1 MTNELRDPK
10 LHVEQI
16 KNNCKINQL
25 KQEVKNTKS
34 LNSECI
40 LNKKATELAETNV
53 RYVFDFQQY
62 LNCIYIHISLY
73 PQTLKTMAFLFFF
86 LRCTYRGC
94 PYKFATEEIMQQHVA
109 FHTESQSVSV
119 FKCSIC
125 RDLKFTKWRQC
136 SLHLWKKHE
145 IG

>member
-1 MTNELRDPK
+1 MSSVYVLNNSFYQDHQLTNTAPEKAVREYMTNELRDPK

-62 LNCIYIHISLY
+62 LNCIYMHIPLY
-73 PQTLKTMAFLFFF
+73 P
-86 LRCTYRGC
+86 
-94 PYKFATEEIMQQHVA
+94 
-109 FHTESQSVSV
+109 HT
-119 FKCSIC
+119 
-125 RDLKFTKWRQC
+125 
-136 SLHLWKKHE
+136 H
-145 IG
+145 